1 MLHASNSSLPYFSES
16 NTTSNNIKTSPKN
29 QIESPLQLAHSNSL
43 HIPDNEATTEISPEA
58 ASSLSGNESVTTSA
72 SVERRPKQRGHP
84 NIHHHAP
91 IHPHSNYQRLNS
103 PIITSIT
110 TSNFPATTDCVAKD
124 PNGLIDLEKLN
135 KSENNQIE
143 LTKLDNEI
151 KTYQDLIDKLN
162 HDIFNDPRNY
172 TRPPSEYLEI
182 FHTFTEHLH
191 NLQVLKQAS
200 QLSEDTRSENS
211 STNTDG
217 LTQSET
223 CQSPSPQSPLSKSDE
238 ANEAIVKSS
247 SKSIDLEQCDSR
259 SNTKLSSRSETF
271 DSKKPPLPRVSL
283 NASNTLVP
291 KFKLDHPKTLATQ
304 PINATKQQQTS
315 NFNSPTKSMSPSS
328 RRNMTPTTQFYISN
342 SLQASPATTPSLLGD
357 PDSTTIAKIFEH
369 RNQSSSP
376 PDFNSL
382 AYTSSPLISPNN
394 FNPQN
399 SRSFGDINDAST
411 MPTTPTFLMSLSPSS
426 SVNSSFLRIYIGS
439 STAVVEKKAIPLKE
453 ALVSKL
459 KSRNLE
465 IDKCIAYIKDT
476 NLMIEWEVEV
486 SRIVADNIV
495 VAELSDEIRHSFEK
509 KTWTIK
515 SCDWCKK
522 KSVLNMYAC
531 AKCGY
536 IMCQKNECRS
546 KSELFV
552 CTPHRLV
559 ANASFNSLTGT
570 KYDVDSIGNGSIR
583 AESPSPIKDSSSI
596 NISQQILS
604 LNQLKVNIPN
614 RDRSRSETELN
625 MYTGKTAQK
634 SAVTNNNS
642 KQEHHHHQ
650 KQSQQSLQPQSS
662 NHNPGHST
670 ISGSINKESGSVIN
684 SICSSKTNDLSTT
697 ASSPEDADTIVNL
710 RNPPN
715 KKSPGFNR
723 LHKPSRR
730 DSFNTWEIP
739 SNQINI
745 DMNRKVGSGSFGV
758 VHQGTTFYHGVVAIK
773 FLNVQNPT
781 PSQSHA
787 FRNEVAILKST
798 RHDNILLFIGCILKP
813 YLAIVTEWCPGSS
826 LYKHIHVEEECW
838 EMNQLVDI
846 AKQTATGMEYLHAR
860 DILHRDMKS
869 NNIFL
874 IPKET
879 YNPIFN
885 QYYNQNYQ
893 NEMTDDMWT
902 VKIGDFGLATVK
914 STWTQ
919 TSAKTNQPTGS
930 ILWMAPEVITQKVP
944 DPYTHKSDVYSFAV
958 VLYELVTGHLPY
970 LQKEQNMVKS
980 SLIYVNKIA
989 VLVY

>member
-1 MLHASNSSLPYFSES
+1 MIHASSSSLPYFSDS
-16 NTTSNNIKTSPKN
+16 NTANKSIKTSPKN
-29 QIESPLQLAHSNSL
+29 PISSPLQLAHSNSL
-43 HIPDNEATTEISPEA
+43 QISNNEATTENNSELT
-58 ASSLSGNESVTTSA
+58 SSLPGNDVVTTSS
-72 SVERRPKQRGHP
+72 SVEKRPKQRVHP
-84 NIHHHAP
+84 NIHHHPP
-91 IHPHSNYQRLNS
+91 IHPHNHYQRLNS
-103 PIITSIT
+103 PLVSPKTLT
-110 TSNFPATTDCVAKD
+110 NFPETTGPVASKD
-124 PNGLIDLEKLN
+124 INGLININKFN
-135 KSENNQIE
+135 KSTGDNPIE
-143 LTKLDNEI
+143 STKLDNEI

-191 NLQVLKQAS
+191 NLQVLKQTH
-200 QLSEDTRSENS
+200 QLSDDTSGENS
-211 STNTDG
+211 SLNAGQFNQNEISQSYPLSQIHDNLATNTN
-217 LTQSET
+217 T
-223 CQSPSPQSPLSKSDE
+223 
-238 ANEAIVKSS
+238 IIKSS
-247 SKSIDLEQCDSR
+247 SKSIELGSSDPNLKS
-259 SNTKLSSRSETF
+259 KLSSRSETF
-271 DSKKPPLPRVSL
+271 DSKKPPLPPVSSSISTA
-283 NASNTLVP
+283 NSVP
-291 KFKLDHPKTLATQ
+291 KFKLDHPKTLATL
-304 PINATKQQQTS
+304 PINATKQQNS
-315 NFNSPTKSMSPSS
+315 NVNSPTKSISPAS
-328 RRNMTPTTQFYISN
+328 RRNMIPTAQFYISN
-342 SLQASPATTPSLLGD
+342 SLQASPASTPNFQGD
-357 PDSTTIAKIFEH
+357 SDSTTLAKIFEN
-369 RNQSSSP
+369 RNRSGSP
-376 PDFNSL
+376 SDLNVPAST
-382 AYTSSPLISPNN
+382 ASPLISPKN
-394 FNPQN
+394 FIPHN
-399 SRSFGDINDAST
+399 SRSFGDMNDAGT
-411 MPTTPTFLMSLSPSS
+411 IPNTPTFIMNLSPSS
-426 SVNSSFLRIYIGS
+426 STNFSFLRIYIGS

-453 ALVSKL
+453 ALASKL

-476 NLMIEWEVEV
+476 NLKIEWDVEV
-486 SRIVADNIV
+486 SRIMADNIV
-495 VAELSDEIRHSFEK
+495 VVESSDEIRHSFEK

-552 CTPHRLV
+552 CTPHRLLTTSSSVNSQTV
-559 ANASFNSLTGT
+559 A
-570 KYDVDSIGNGSIR
+570 KYDLDSIGNSSIR
-583 AESPSPIKDSSSI
+583 AESPSPIKDNSSI

-604 LNQLKVNIPN
+604 LNQLKVNVPN

-625 MYTGKTAQK
+625 IFNEKGEQK
-634 SAVTNNNS
+634 SAATISNS
-642 KQEHHHHQ
+642 KQDRHQ
-650 KQSQQSLQPQSS
+650 KSQQSLKPQLSKHDTEHSS
-662 NHNPGHST
+662 
-670 ISGSINKESGSVIN
+670 ISGSINKESGSVIKSLCN
-684 SICSSKTNDLSTT
+684 SKANDLSSTS
-697 ASSPEDADTIVNL
+697 SSPEDTDTIVNL
-710 RNPPN
+710 RNDAS
-715 KKSPGFNR
+715 KKSGFNR

-730 DSFNTWEIP
+730 DSFNAWEIP
-739 SNQINI
+739 SDQINI

-781 PSQSHA
+781 PSQSYA

-838 EMNQLVDI
+838 EMNQLIDI

-879 YNPIFN
+879 YNPRYN

-893 NEMTDDMWT
+893 NEINDDMWT

-919 TSAKTNQPTGS
+919 TSTKTNQPTGS

-944 DPYTHKSDVYSFAV
+944 DPYTHMSDVYSFAV

-970 LQKEQNMVKS
+970 LHKEQNMVCHL
-980 SLIYVNKIA
+980 LI
-989 VLVY
+989 